1 MEDFTKRIEEAEK
14 NLREKEKA
22 LAEAKKNYQIA
33 FKKHKKAE
41 EDFEELIKLKE
52 ENSEEEKIFEIQ
64 VLNIEKQYMNCS
76 KVARVLVEDEVSLD
90 EEIQLAV
97 EVEKTAIVYIDLK
110 MISEAEC
117 PERNISTFDMEIID
131 AVNTVYASGYECF
144 SAEQIARVI
153 SGSPKQRVSAQRVDM
168 IRRSIDKLRRV
179 YISINCEEQFEKRK
193 DTKGKVDTFVYES
206 LLLPVTCVSAK
217 YLVNGKKIT
226 AYHMTEDSAL
236 YRYASTIHEI
246 IDIPMELF
254 DVGDYFSDTDE
265 AVFIKRYVLKRVA
278 QIVRINKLKSNRI
291 SFSWMDKSTGR
302 YRGLLNE
309 MGFSCSDEL
318 EWKAARRRVKR
329 IVKLLLQ
336 FLVDKR
342 VITGFAEYRKD
353 GSNNPASP
361 VAGYQVFFDDSS
373 MLRKKVHNDTK
384 KSGSGK

>member
-97 EVEKTAIVYIDLK
+97 EVEKKAIVYIDLK

-168 IRRSIDKLRRV
+168 IRRSIDELRRV
-179 YISINCEEQFEKRK
+179 
-193 DTKGKVDTFVYES
+193 
-206 LLLPVTCVSAK
+206 
-217 YLVNGKKIT
+217 
-226 AYHMTEDSAL
+226 
-236 YRYASTIHEI
+236 
-246 IDIPMELF
+246 
-254 DVGDYFSDTDE
+254 
-265 AVFIKRYVLKRVA
+265 
-278 QIVRINKLKSNRI
+278 
-291 SFSWMDKSTGR
+291 
-302 YRGLLNE
+302 
-309 MGFSCSDEL
+309 
-318 EWKAARRRVKR
+318 
-329 IVKLLLQ
+329 
-336 FLVDKR
+336 
-342 VITGFAEYRKD
+342 
-353 GSNNPASP
+353 
-361 VAGYQVFFDDSS
+361 
-373 MLRKKVHNDTK
+373 
-384 KSGSGK
+384 